1 MITQWAYW
9 DNDNCFLIGRYY
21 SANRWLTQSMWN
33 FCNSRK
39 LWSAMQKR
47 VRGKF
52 TFVEEWPNNVARL
65 LIALLMRSVSFCW
78 HTSVL
83 CCSAMVSLPY
93 SKLTV
98 VSHSGLLSSSQRGH
112 VDGVC
117 KTTHKL
123 IYFNCEP
130 IQTYKHTY
138 IHTTIQT
145 NKPTNL
151 QAQPQSETFMIMPHA
166 EVLKVQG
173 QQILVVSG
181 YIPTHRMHLVR
192 IWDKLDREAWPKPCP
207 MGFLKG
213 LWSRPLP

>member
-145 NKPTNL
+145 NKPTSTTSVWNL
-151 QAQPQSETFMIMPHA
+151 HDYASCWSIESPRPTNIGGVRLHPNSSHA
-166 EVLKVQG
+166 PGKDM
-173 QQILVVSG
+173 
-181 YIPTHRMHLVR
+181 R
-192 IWDKLDREAWPKPCP
+192 
-207 MGFLKG
+207 
-213 LWSRPLP
+213 